1 MDSNLQTTLVRTGLV
16 LFLIITFSGP
26 IKGVLISIQQAIS
39 KSNKTNI
46 KFKDLTIDLS
56 NNSQSFQVNQLH
68 NHNLQLAFRSPII
81 VNGQGLI
88 RKQLADANLSL
99 ENQTDL
105 LINALSYTKL
115 NLYMLMVD
123 KKLSIEQRGLLSY
136 LNRNNIP
143 IEQSNL
149 LHFFERWQ
157 KKHKGSNYSFSQFLN
172 DLLTLKLISKNISS
186 YNITTLGREY
196 LIFRV
201 RLGNSTNFDN
211 IFANNDVS
219 DIDSTTQPKLKNIY
233 QLPPIP

>member
-1 MDSNLQTTLVRTGLV
+1 MDSNLQKTLVRTGLV
-16 LFLIITFSGP
+16 FFLVITFSGP
-26 IKGVLISIQQAIS
+26 IKGVLTSIQHAIS

-56 NNSQSFQVNQLH
+56 NNSQSLPVNPIHQP
-68 NHNLQLAFRSPII
+68 NVQLAFQSPII

-88 RKQLADANLSL
+88 RKQLTDANLSL

-115 NLYMLMVD
+115 NLYLLMVD
-123 KKLSIEQRGLLSY
+123 KKLSIEQRRLLSH
-136 LNRNNIP
+136 LNGNNVP
-143 IEQSNL
+143 TEQSNL
-149 LHFFERWQ
+149 LPFFERWQ
-157 KKHKGSNYSFSQFLN
+157 KRHKRSNCSFTQFLT

-186 YNITTLGREY
+186 YSITSLGREY

-211 IFANNDVS
+211 IFANNDTS
-219 DIDSTTQPKLKNIY
+219 DLDSTTQPKLKNIY
-233 QLPPIP
+233 QLPPIQ